1 MKAVL
6 LKYLALEDLS
16 NKRDMGKK
24 KKNQKLKILKP
35 EAVVFY
41 WATNCRLGSFR

>member
-24 KKNQKLKILKP
+24 KNKKLKILKP